1 MIRRPPR
8 STLFPY
14 TTLFRSQRAMPEM
27 FGALAVAMD
36 AVEHLWSMARSRVR
50 FGGPGGIQHR
60 ARGQDSLGRHSR
72 AGLGGHDPAAGARR
86 AGETPR
92 RRPPYPRVEAG

>member
-1 MIRRPPR
+1 MQMSHCAVIG
-8 STLFPY
+8 LEAGE
-14 TTLFRSQRAMPEM
+14 QRAMPEM

-72 AGLGGHDPAAGARR
+72 AGLGLLDPAAGARR
-86 AGETPR
+86 HE
-92 RRPPYPRVEAG
+92 